1 MKLITFNG
9 ASDYNK
15 INHLPFNRKFSVRTD
30 LMQKMNTY
38 GFTCPIFLIETSL
51 IDGKKKKWLVDGQHR
66 AVTAAFLNIPFAA
79 IVLDIDFKS
88 IEEIVH
94 YVSSLNSAQ
103 KPWSISNYVESY
115 NFLGYKEYNT
125 LLKVTSSSNYSVE
138 TIATLLSGFRRMG
151 YNAKALKDGKF
162 KANLLNETKYTLTVA
177 AKLSKHGRLTSRM
190 VTALH
195 YVASLKT
202 FDEEKF
208 TLQYKTNAKAIK
220 ELKLDDYSDIFSSWL
235 NELE

>member
-9 ASDYNK
+9 ANDYNK
-15 INHLPFNRKFSVRTD
+15 LNHLPFNRKFAVRTD

-38 GFTCPIFLIETSL
+38 GFTCPLQMIETSL
-51 IDGKKKKWLVDGQHR
+51 IDGKKKRWLVDGQHR
-66 AVTAAFLNIPFAA
+66 AITAAFLNIPFTA
-79 IVLDIDFKS
+79 VLIDKEFES
-88 IEEIVH
+88 IEAIVH

-103 KPWSISNYVESY
+103 KPWSVANYVDSY

-125 LLKVTSSSNYSVE
+125 LLQVTASSNYSIE
-138 TIATLLSGFRRMG
+138 TVATLLHGFRKAG

-162 KANLLNETKYTLTVA
+162 KANLLEETKYTLTIA
-177 AKLSKHGRLTSRM
+177 AKLSKYGRLTSRM

-220 ELKLDDYSDIFSSWL
+220 ELNLDDYSDIFCSWL
-235 NELE
+235 

>member
-15 INHLPFNRKFSVRTD
+15 LNHLPFNRKFSVRND
-30 LMQKMNTY
+30 LIQKMNTS
-38 GFTCPIFLIETSL
+38 GFTCPLQLIETSL
-51 IDGKKKKWLVDGQHR
+51 IDGKKKRWLVDGQHR
-66 AVTAAFLNIPFAA
+66 AITAAFLNIPFTA
-79 IVLDIDFKS
+79 VLIDLEFKS

-103 KPWSISNYVESY
+103 KAWSISNYVESY

-125 LLKVTSSSNYSVE
+125 LLQITSSCNYSVE
-138 TIATLLSGFRRMG
+138 TIATLLSGFRAGG
-151 YNAKALKDGKF
+151 YNSKAVKDGRF
-162 KANLLNETKYTLTVA
+162 KANLLNETKYTLSLA
-177 AKLSKHGRLTSRM
+177 AKLSKYGRLTSRM

-202 FDEEKF
+202 FDESKF

-235 NELE
+235 